1 MEWQPSIQAL
11 SLTPETTLPALMLTP
26 LSSWGAIEL
35 TGDDR
40 KSYLQGQ
47 VTCDVVSLEAQQS
60 TLGAHCDAK
69 GKAWSVFRLFHTEQG
84 YAMFQPLSA
93 IAQEL
98 VELKKYAIFS
108 KVEFTQSSKACIG
121 VMGEQAQTWVDEHF
135 PSVGDV
141 RQQNGSSAV
150 RIDEKRWLVLAS
162 DELIESLDA
171 QETQWVQES
180 IWTQFD
186 IDAGLPTLS
195 AKQQNQHIPQAFNL
209 QALDGISFAKGC
221 YTGQE
226 TVARAKYRGIN
237 KRMLATL
244 TGRLTAA
251 VTGDE
256 EIIIERSVGDNWRKA
271 GDVLSVFQ
279 YDDHTFKAS
288 IIINNNLDDD
298 VEFRLAS
305 QPDSRLSLSLPPY
318 SLDSE

>member
-11 SLTPETTLPALMLTP
+11 SLTPETTLPSLMLTP
-26 LSSWGAIEL
+26 LSSWGSIEL

-69 GKAWSVFRLFHTEQG
+69 GKAWSVFRLFHTERG

-108 KVEFTQSSKACIG
+108 KVEFTQSTKTCIG
-121 VMGEQAQTWVDEHF
+121 VMGEQAQGWVDEYF
-135 PSVGDV
+135 PSAGDV

-150 RIDEKRWLVLAS
+150 RIDETRWLVLAS

-171 QETQWVQES
+171 QQTEWVQES

-186 IDAGLPTLS
+186 IDAALPTLS
-195 AKQQNQHIPQAFNL
+195 AEQQNQHIPQAFNL
-209 QALDGISFAKGC
+209 QALDGISFTKGC

-226 TVARAKYRGIN
+226 TIARAKYRGIN

-251 VTGDE
+251 VADDE

-298 VEFRLAS
+298 VQFRLAS

>member
-11 SLTPETTLPALMLTP
+11 SLTPETTLPSLMLTP

-93 IAQEL
+93 IEQEL

-121 VMGEQAQTWVDEHF
+121 VMGEQAQTWVDAHF
-135 PSVGDV
+135 PATGDV

-162 DELIESLDA
+162 DELVESLEA
-171 QETQWVQES
+171 QKTEWVQES

-186 IDAGLPTLS
+186 IDAALPTLS

-209 QALDGISFAKGC
+209 QALDGISFTKGC

-251 VTGDE
+251 VADDG

-271 GDVLSVFQ
+271 GDVLNVFQ

>member
-11 SLTPETTLPALMLTP
+11 SLTPETTLPPLMLTP

-121 VMGEQAQTWVDEHF
+121 VMGAQAQAWVDEHF
-135 PSVGDV
+135 PSTGDV

-150 RIDEKRWLVLAS
+150 RIDETRWLVLAS

-171 QETQWVQES
+171 QDTQWVQES

-186 IDAGLPTLS
+186 IDAALPTLN
-195 AKQQNQHIPQAFNL
+195 AEQQNQHIPQAFNL
-209 QALDGISFAKGC
+209 QALDGISFTKGC

-251 VTGDE
+251 VADDE

-271 GDVLSVFQ
+271 GDVVNVFQ

-305 QPDSRLSLSLPPY
+305 QPDSRLTLSLPPY

>member
-26 LSSWGAIEL
+26 LNAWGAIEL

-69 GKAWSVFRLFHTEQG
+69 GKAWSVFRLFHTKQG

-108 KVEFTQSSKACIG
+108 KVEFTQSSKMCIG
-121 VMGEQAQTWVDEHF
+121 VMGEQAQAWVDEHF
-135 PSVGDV
+135 PSSGDV
-141 RQQNGSSAV
+141 RQQNASSAV
-150 RIDEKRWLVLAS
+150 RIDDQRWLVLAS
-162 DELIESLDA
+162 DELIHTLDG
-171 QETQWVQES
+171 QELQWVQES
-180 IWTQFD
+180 IWTKFD
-186 IDAGLPTLS
+186 IEAGLPILTAEL
-195 AKQQNQHIPQAFNL
+195 QNQHIPQAFNL
-209 QALDGISFAKGC
+209 QALDGISFNKGC

-244 TGRLTAA
+244 TGSLSAA
-251 VTGDE
+251 ITGDDE
-256 EIIIERSVGDNWRKA
+256 LTIERSVGDNWRKA
-271 GDVLSVFQ
+271 GDVLSTFQ
-279 YDDHTFKAS
+279 YDDHTLMAS

-318 SLDSE
+318 PLDSE

>member
-1 MEWQPSIQAL
+1 MEWQPNIQAL
-11 SLTPETTLPALMLTP
+11 SLTPETTLPPLMLTP
-26 LSSWGAIEL
+26 LSAWGAIEV

-121 VMGEQAQTWVDEHF
+121 VMGEQAQAWVDEHF
-135 PSVGDV
+135 PSTGDV

-150 RIDEKRWLVLAS
+150 RIDETRWLVLAS

-171 QETQWVQES
+171 QDNQWVQQS

-186 IDAGLPTLS
+186 IDAALPTLGEE
-195 AKQQNQHIPQAFNL
+195 QQNQHIPQAFNL
-209 QALDGISFAKGC
+209 QALDGISFTKGC

-251 VTGDE
+251 VADDE

-271 GDVLSVFQ
+271 GDVLSAFQ

-288 IIINNNLDDD
+288 IIINNNLDED

-305 QPDSRLSLSLPPY
+305 QPDSRLVLSLPPY

>member
-1 MEWQPSIQAL
+1 
-11 SLTPETTLPALMLTP
+11 
-26 LSSWGAIEL
+26 
-35 TGDDR
+35 
-40 KSYLQGQ
+40 
-47 VTCDVVSLEAQQS
+47 
-60 TLGAHCDAK
+60 
-69 GKAWSVFRLFHTEQG
+69 
-84 YAMFQPLSA
+84 MFQPLSA

-121 VMGEQAQTWVDEHF
+121 VMGEQAQTWVDKHF
-135 PSVGDV
+135 PSEGDV

-195 AKQQNQHIPQAFNL
+195 AEQQNQHIPQAFNL
-209 QALDGISFAKGC
+209 QALDGISFTKGC

-251 VTGDE
+251 VTSDE
-256 EIIIERSVGDNWRKA
+256 EIIIERSVGGNWRKA

-305 QPDSRLSLSLPPY
+305 QPDSRLSLALPPY

>member
-93 IAQEL
+93 IGQEL

-121 VMGEQAQTWVDEHF
+121 VMGGQAQTWVDEHF
-135 PSVGDV
+135 PSAGDV

-150 RIDEKRWLVLAS
+150 RIDERRWLVLAS

-251 VTGDE
+251 VTCDE